1 MNESY
6 QDVGRQELE
15 DLTYGMCFMYSNW
28 SGSIRVPSVVQL
40 AHKIAEYH
48 NNFDR
53 EGQLKKS
60 IKNLSPR
67 YLGINTEM
75 ANIPYYL

>member
-1 MNESY
+1 MTPTHYFVHMNESY

-15 DLTYGMCFMYSNW
+15 DLTYGMCYMYSNW
-28 SGSIRVPSVVQL
+28 SGSIRVPSVVQM

-53 EGQLKKS
+53 EG
-60 IKNLSPR
+60 
-67 YLGINTEM
+67 
-75 ANIPYYL
+75 